1 MLFTSVNRKEKAY
14 FGYIFPIYTR
24 KLWMKKTIIL
34 VLFTQLTSESLFWS
48 YLYLLDLETVKTY
61 VSVFYIFNVVFKCK
75 DTQGTQ
81 NYSALISFIRGSLK
95 NWSRIAN
102 NKCFSRKK
110 ISKFSRRMFLFFSFL
125 WRQPAPV

>member
-1 MLFTSVNRKEKAY
+1 
-14 FGYIFPIYTR
+14 
-24 KLWMKKTIIL
+24 MKKRIIL
-34 VLFTQLTSESLFWS
+34 ALFTQLTSESLFWS

-95 NWSRIAN
+95 N
-102 NKCFSRKK
+102 
-110 ISKFSRRMFLFFSFL
+110 
-125 WRQPAPV
+125 